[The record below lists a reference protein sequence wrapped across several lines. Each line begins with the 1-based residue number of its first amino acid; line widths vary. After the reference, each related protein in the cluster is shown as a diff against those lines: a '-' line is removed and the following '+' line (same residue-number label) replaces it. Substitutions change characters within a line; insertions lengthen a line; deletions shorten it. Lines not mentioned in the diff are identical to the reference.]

1 MTHAAA
7 FFRAAVAAC
16 ESLGARGLLLTKYR
30 HQLPAR
36 LPPGVRHCAYA
47 PFRQLLPLCGAI
59 VHHGGIGTTA
69 AALAAGIP
77 QLILPMAWDQPDNAH
92 RVRQLGVGASL
103 GPRQRTAAHLA
114 AALARLMTPETRA
127 RCRAIAD
134 RIGEADGLDVAARW
148 VEELAARPVSPARGR
163 DTHTQAR

>member
-1 MTHAAA
+1 
-7 FFRAAVAAC
+7 
-16 ESLGARGLLLTKYR
+16 
-30 HQLPAR
+30 
-36 LPPGVRHCAYA
+36 
-47 PFRQLLPLCGAI
+47 
-59 VHHGGIGTTA
+59 
-69 AALAAGIP
+69 
-77 QLILPMAWDQPDNAH
+77 
-92 RVRQLGVGASL
+92 
-103 GPRQRTAAHLA
+103 LA